1 MSAVSPADNATAVER
16 DASVT
21 VTFSEPVRAVTV
33 NAQSIRLLDPADQP
47 LPSDVSLS
55 TDGRTATLTP
65 RSRLEPSLPY
75 AVQIDPTVTDMAGNP
90 LAATVLARFRTRD
103 LRFDAGVRTPVDGT
117 NGTWSMAADARGYL
131 FFAEPR
137 SLMFRTE
144 VQVFSQRQ
152 NRWLNPL
159 IMEQVDLPGA
169 TASMPVLVTDDQR
182 YVHAFWY
189 YYSQTEPTRWRTAR
203 FDTQSATWSAPQIAE
218 PAPASASLMAA
229 VPIDGSRLLT
239 IWSGTVTSARVFDA
253 PSATWSAPVPIA
265 LPGDPISEHVKKRS
279 DGRITVVFRRRIA
292 GPAFT
297 ERVVRAVFDPS
308 TNSWSDRAE
317 TDIGTSFV
325 AHVGFAGDTAIVAWS
340 SFDGMQ
346 DCVRTARIE
355 SGATWTLDSAHA
367 CWTSTPST
375 SGAFLALHSD
385 QSGQFALTWSS
396 VVRSARF
403 ETRYV
408 GGAWTPTVEACP
420 QDCTTYMLD
429 GNGGAFVV
437 GLRSTAADS
446 EVTLR
451 TRTSPTG
458 TWGPTR
464 VLFSIPPSGVQFVH
478 DGRGTLTLV
487 WREFL
492 SFTSDRVWA
501 RRAALSTGI
510 ATPATQLWAGSGSFL
525 GDDLTLAIG
534 PRGDVVV
541 AGRYAPP
548 GSAQPPND
556 LLTAR
561 FRSVDNTWTSAEVIG
576 QVTRLYPSIGQA
588 AVPRWLQ
595 RAGQTDLVLGW
606 LQDNGN
612 QVDFNWRAL
621 D

>member
-1 MSAVSPADNATAVER
+1 VER

-75 AVQIDPTVTDMAGNP
+75 AVQIDTTVADLAGNP
-90 LAATVLARFRTRD
+90 LAAAVSARFRTRD
-103 LRFDAGVRTPVDGT
+103 LRFDAGVRTPADGT
-117 NGTWSMAADARGYL
+117 NGTWSMVADARGFL
-131 FFAEPR
+131 FFAQPLGR
-137 SLMFRTE
+137 MFRSE

-152 NRWLNPL
+152 NRWLDPL

-169 TASMPVLVTDDQR
+169 AASMPVLVTDHQR

-203 FDTQSATWSAPQIAE
+203 FDTQSLTWSAPQIAE
-218 PAPASASLMAA
+218 PAPASAGLVAA
-229 VPIDGSRLLT
+229 TPIDDNRLLT

-265 LPGDPISEHVKKRS
+265 LPGDPISEHVKRRS
-279 DGRITVVFRRRIA
+279 DGRVTAIFRRSIA
-292 GPAFT
+292 GPSVSY
-297 ERVVRAVFDPS
+297 RVVRAVFDPS
-308 TNSWSDRAE
+308 TNTWSDHAE
-317 TDIGTSFV
+317 TDIGAPFV
-325 AHVGFAGDTAIVAWS
+325 ANIGFAGDTAIVAWS

-355 SGATWTLDSAHA
+355 SGVSWTLDAAHA
-367 CWTSTPST
+367 CWPSTPST
-375 SGAFLALHSD
+375 SGAFVALHSD

-396 VVRSARF
+396 VSQLASRATF

-420 QDCTTYMLD
+420 RDCTTYMLD

-437 GLRSTAADS
+437 GLRSVAADY

-451 TRTSPTG
+451 TRASPTAAWG
-458 TWGPTR
+458 TTM
-464 VLFSIPPSGVQFVH
+464 VLFSIPPSGVRFVH

-487 WREFL
+487 WREVL
-492 SFTSDRVWA
+492 SFSSDRVWA

-510 ATPATQLWAGSGSFL
+510 ATPATQLWAGSGSFR